1 MKGKPEG
8 VGNGVSESD
17 TSKNVQNFG
26 GLPSKILNRTLGLT
40 W

>member
-8 VGNGVSESD
+8 FGNGVSESD

-26 GLPSKILNRTLGLT
+26 DMPSKF
-40 W
+40 